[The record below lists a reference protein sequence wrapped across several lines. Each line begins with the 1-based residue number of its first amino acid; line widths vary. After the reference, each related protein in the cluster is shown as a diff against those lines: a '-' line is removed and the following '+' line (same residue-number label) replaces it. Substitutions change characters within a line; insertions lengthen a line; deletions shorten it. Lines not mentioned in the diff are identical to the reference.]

1 MLLETPSRPPATTA
15 ATFTPPRWA
24 VWTGILALFFTA
36 VAPTLS
42 WLEFSGGLE
51 NLNIATAL
59 ELRRDHPGNW
69 LVPTLEGEIRVKKP
83 PLAAWL
89 TAAAIRPATVAEMS
103 SPDPAVRDDAARRLA
118 FETRW
123 PSLLAAC
130 LMLVGIYELGR
141 AVADPPTGLLAAL
154 AGGTML
160 MFLRFG
166 RSATIDVSLGL
177 WVTLANVALAHAILH
192 DRRWLGCVGA
202 GLALGLAFLA
212 KGPVGLVQSLVPALA
227 YASVRWWREGRGA
240 VEWRRWLAPA
250 LVGLLLMLAVA
261 LPWYVYV
268 IRHVPGGYHVWLT
281 EAIEERG
288 EKPSR
293 LFEYLSFLPFI
304 LPWTVSFIGGVIS
317 ARRGMVLA
325 AFLAI
330 APLVLLTLYKDR
342 KERYM
347 YPATAAAA
355 VVAAGGVL
363 AVARKRE
370 PWNALDRAFVA
381 QHWGILVA
389 AGVVFPAVAATT
401 WTPWFLTIDGQPW
414 LPRAWG
420 AGLTVAMGTAIA
432 AAMLARRNWVVSMTA
447 ATVVVMLTVHAAAI
461 HGYARTEAGLSPMRP
476 LAQAIWRAAPDA
488 QMYNAHPKGKRA
500 SVDLSIYLNRV
511 TELVTM
517 DELARLQPGPRPKV
531 VVMLQD
537 NGGTPPT
544 PPAGWTYLDRVP
556 RDKDFWW
563 AFVLP
568 ASVSRASSP

>member
-1 MLLETPSRPPATTA
+1 MLLETHPTPARTA
-15 ATFTPPRWA
+15 AAVQSFIPPRPV
-24 VWTGILALFFTA
+24 VWMGLVALFFAA

-59 ELRRDHPGNW
+59 ELRRDHPDNW
-69 LVPTLEGEIRVKKP
+69 LIPTLEGEIRVKKP
-83 PLAAWL
+83 PLTAWI
-89 TAAAIRPATVAEMS
+89 TAAAIRPATVTDLS
-103 SPDPAVRDDAARRLA
+103 SPDAAVRDAAAARLA
-118 FETRW
+118 FEARW

-141 AVADPPTGLLAAL
+141 AIADAQTGLLAAL

-166 RSATIDVSLGL
+166 RSATIDVNLGL

-192 DRRWLGCVGA
+192 DRRWLGCIGA

-212 KGPVGLVQSLVPALA
+212 KGPVGFVQSLVPALA
-227 YASVRWWREGRGA
+227 FAIVRWWRDGRGTI
-240 VEWRRWLAPA
+240 EWRRWIAPA
-250 LVGLLLMLAVA
+250 TAGLLLMLALA

-268 IRHVPGGYHVWLT
+268 IRHVPGGYRVWLT
-281 EAIEERG
+281 EATEERG

-293 LFEYLSFLPFI
+293 IFEYLSFLPFV
-304 LPWTVSFIGGVIS
+304 LPWTVSFIAGLIS

-325 AFLAI
+325 AFLAVL
-330 APLVLLTLYKDR
+330 PLVLLTLYKDR

-347 YPATAAAA
+347 YPVTAAGA
-355 VVAAGGVL
+355 VVAAGGL
-363 AVARKRE
+363 LTVARKRE
-370 PWNALDRAFVA
+370 AWNALDRAFIA
-381 QHWGILVA
+381 QHWAILVA

-401 WTPWFLTIDGQPW
+401 WTRWFLTIDGQPW
-414 LPRAWG
+414 LGRAWG
-420 AGLTVAMGTAIA
+420 AGLTVAMGAVIA
-432 AAMLARRNWVVSMTA
+432 AAMLARRNWVAGLTA

-461 HGYARTEAGLSPMRP
+461 HGYARTDAGLSPMRP

-488 QMYNAHPKGKRA
+488 QMYNAHPRGKRA
-500 SVDLSIYLNRV
+500 SVDLSIYMNRP

-517 DELARLQPGPRPKV
+517 DELAKLQPGPRPKV

-537 NGGTPPT
+537 NGGPAPV

-568 ASVSRASSP
+568 PKH